1 MYFKNL
7 SITVFWDPL
16 DKTRHNWNSLWDAST
31 SFIYLFPFFFFLL
44 KQNNIHLLYKS
55 LLKKK
60 KKNIHI
66 SNTQYVFW
74 NIVLNIYILHYK
86 YFKCMFSRYFVN
98 NKFHVILNTILKH
111 CYYTTTF
118 YLSEMSFE
126 SFVFVQLK
134 FERKFLI
141 PR

>member
-1 MYFKNL
+1 M
-7 SITVFWDPL
+7 
-16 DKTRHNWNSLWDAST
+16 TRPDIIETLFET
-31 SFIYLFPFFFFLL
+31 LQLLLFIYFLSFSF
-44 KQNNIHLLYKS
+44 S
-55 LLKKK
+55 LNKIIYIYCTSHYLKKK
-60 KKNIHI
+60 KKHTHI
-66 SNTQYVFW
+66 KHTIFFLKHSTKH
-74 NIVLNIYILHYK
+74 IYILHYK
-86 YFKCMFSRYFVN
+86 YFKRMFSRYFVN